1 MTKRILLL
9 GLAVAALAIALP
21 AIVAQSGLGGD
32 VAQAQTPPTTDPDDQ
47 ADPPEAPDQADP
59 PEAPDQA
66 DPPEAPDQADPPE
79 APDQADPPEAPDTPD
94 QGDTP
99 GEDDEGSGDDEDD
112 EDEEQTPLRSA
123 PKPENSGGGESGGS
137 GSGGSV
143 QNTPQTPLVR
153 LSSTPVSGVDTGTI
167 PQGGIQAGA
176 GGTADEGSPS
186 ALLFGSAALMLVLAA
201 GGLAVRRRGFES

>member
-1 MTKRILLL
+1 MVKRIMLL

-66 DPPEAPDQADPPE
+66 DPPEAPDQADPPA
-79 APDQADPPEAPDTPD
+79 APETPD

-112 EDEEQTPLRSA
+112 EDEEETPAPPSNRAAPEGSA
-123 PKPENSGGGESGGS
+123 PSGGNNAGGSESGNSGSN
-137 GSGGSV
+137 V
-143 QNTPQTPLVR
+143 PQTPQVR
-153 LSSTPVSGVDTGTI
+153 VSSQPVSGADTGEI

-176 GGTADEGSPS
+176 GGTVDEGSAS
-186 ALLFGSAALMLVLAA
+186 ALLLGSAALMLVLTA
-201 GGLAVRRRGFES
+201 GGLVLRRRGFES

>member
-1 MTKRILLL
+1 MIKRILLL

-21 AIVAQSGLGGD
+21 AIVAQSGFGEG
-32 VAQAQTPPTTDPDDQ
+32 VAQAQTPPDTTDPDDQ

-66 DPPEAPDQADPPE
+66 DPPEAPDQADPPD
-79 APDQADPPEAPDTPD
+79 APETPD

-112 EDEEQTPLRSA
+112 EDEEQTPAPPANNTAPKSEESA
-123 PKPENSGGGESGGS
+123 PSGGNNSGGSESGRS
-137 GSGGSV
+137 G
-143 QNTPQTPLVR
+143 NKAPQTPLVR
-153 LSSTPVSGVDTGTI
+153 VSSQPVSGVDTGTI

-176 GGTADEGSPS
+176 GGTAGEGSPS
-186 ALLFGSAALMLVLAA
+186 ALLLGSAALMLVLMA
-201 GGLAVRRRGFES
+201 GGLVLRRRGFES

>member
-1 MTKRILLL
+1 MVKRILLL
-9 GLAVAALAIALP
+9 GLAVVALAIALP

-66 DPPEAPDQADPPE
+66 DPPEAPDQADPPDV
-79 APDQADPPEAPDTPD
+79 PDTPDTPDTPD

-99 GEDDEGSGDDEDD
+99 GADDEGSGDDDD
-112 EDEEQTPLRSA
+112 EDEEQSPARPA
-123 PKPENSGGGESGGS
+123 PKTGTSGGGESGGS
-137 GSGGSV
+137 GSGGNA
-143 QNTPQTPLVR
+143 QHAPQTPLVR
-153 LSSTPVSGVDTGTI
+153 VSATPVSGVDTGTI

-176 GGTADEGSPS
+176 GGTADEGSSS
-186 ALLFGSAALMLVLAA
+186 ARCCLAR
-201 GGLAVRRRGFES
+201 LR